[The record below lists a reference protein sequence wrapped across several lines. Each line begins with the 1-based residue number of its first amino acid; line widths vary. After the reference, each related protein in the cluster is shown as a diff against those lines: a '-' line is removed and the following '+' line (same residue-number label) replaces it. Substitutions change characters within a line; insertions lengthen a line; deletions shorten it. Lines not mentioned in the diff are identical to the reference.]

1 MPPLPFRQIHLD
13 FHTTEK
19 IIPIGESFDPDS
31 FARTLAE
38 AHVNSITCFS
48 KCHHGMI
55 YHDTQFEAR
64 HPGLSRNLL
73 AEQIEAC
80 HRHGIRVPIYISAG
94 LDMFQSTRH
103 PEWIELND
111 QNRLDGASPLQP
123 GWQKLCFN
131 SPYMEYLYAQT
142 HEVLTTLPVD
152 GLFFDILFQGPC
164 CCRYC
169 MKDMLEAGIDP
180 SSTENRQKFGAG
192 ALRHFRRRM
201 TNLIRAHSA
210 DCTIFY
216 NSGHISPD
224 VRATLD
230 SYTHLELESLPSGG
244 WGYDH
249 FPVTVRYARTL
260 GVETLGMTGKFL
272 KSWADF
278 GGIKTQPALEY
289 ECFTALAEGA
299 GCSVGDQLHP
309 RGALDPATY
318 QLIGAVYKSV
328 AEKEP
333 WCVGAKPV
341 TEVGVFT
348 PEALGKQDGNVDTA
362 LAGAYHALAGAHH
375 LFDVVDQDSD
385 WSRYRLII
393 LPDKISLDAALTA
406 KTNDYVEKG
415 GSLILSHRSGT
426 DSETERRFVLTETPV
441 QYLREGRYCPD
452 YVAAG
457 ESLGAGVPTSQHVLY
472 ERGVEV
478 EAVPGAETLAEV
490 WWPYFDRTWEHFCS
504 HNQTPPDKAS
514 GLPAVVRKGRVI
526 YFTHPIFGMLKR
538 HGSHVY
544 KRLIQNALG
553 LLLSDPLVTT
563 NAPSTAHVTLLRQ
576 EHEKR
581 SIAHVLHYIPENRY
595 TNLHT
600 VEDVIPLRDVTLS
613 LRVPAPKRV
622 YLAPEN
628 VVLSFKVVDGR
639 VCLTIPEVCG
649 HAMVVLED

>member
-1 MPPLPFRQIHLD
+1 MPALPFRQVHLD

-19 IIPIGESFDPDS
+19 ILPIAAAFDAEV
-31 FARTLAE
+31 FARSLAE
-38 AHVNSITCFS
+38 AHVNSVTCFS

-111 QNRLDGASPLQP
+111 ENRLDGASPLKA

-131 SPYMEYLYAQT
+131 SPYIEYVCAQT

-169 MKDMLEAGIDP
+169 MKAMAEAGVDP
-180 SSTENRQKFGAG
+180 ASREQRLHFAANS
-192 ALRHFRRRM
+192 LRHFRRRM
-201 TNLIRAHSA
+201 TNLIRAHNT

-224 VRATLD
+224 VRVTLD

-249 FPVTVRYARTL
+249 FPATVRFARTL

-278 GGIKTQPALEY
+278 GGIKTQAALEY

-309 RGALDPATY
+309 SGALDPATY
-318 QLIGAVYKSV
+318 QLIGAVYQSV

-333 WCVGAKPV
+333 WCAGARPV
-341 TEVGVFT
+341 TEIAVFT
-348 PEALGKQDGNVDTA
+348 PEALGKHDGSVDTA
-362 LAGAYHALAGAHH
+362 LAGAYHALISEHQQ
-375 LFDVVDQDSD
+375 FDVVDQDSD
-385 WSRYRLII
+385 WSRYRVVL
-393 LPDKISLDAALTA
+393 LPDKISLDDELAAKVNA
-406 KTNDYVEKG
+406 YVRAG
-415 GSLILSHRSGT
+415 GGLILSHRSGA
-426 DSETERRFVLTETPV
+426 DRETEGRFVVDDMPV
-441 QYLREGRYCPD
+441 RYQGEGRYCPD
-452 YVAAG
+452 YLAVGDAV
-457 ESLGAGVPTSQHVLY
+457 GAGVPPTQHVMY
-472 ERGVEV
+472 ERGVEA
-478 EAVPGAETLAEV
+478 ELAPGAESLAEV

-504 HNQTPPDKAS
+504 HNQTPPEKAS
-514 GLPAVVRKGRVI
+514 GLPAIARKGRIV
-526 YFTHPIFGMLKR
+526 YFTHPVFGMLKR

-544 KRLIQNALG
+544 KRLIQNALR
-553 LLLSDPLVTT
+553 LLLPDPLVIT
-563 NAPSTAHVTLLRQ
+563 NAPSTAHVTVLRQ
-576 EHEKR
+576 DAEKR
-581 SIAHVLHYIPENRY
+581 HVVHALHYIPENRY

-600 VEDVIPLRDVTLS
+600 VEDVIPLQNLTLD
-613 LRVPAPKRV
+613 LRLPAPSRI
-622 YLAPEN
+622 YLAPRGES
-628 VVLSFKVVDGR
+628 LPFDIRDGR
-639 VCLTIPEVCG
+639 LHITLPELRG
-649 HAMVVLED
+649 HAMIVLED